1 MTVGR
6 TLRAFTSTAA
16 ERGVL
21 GVMLT
26 AGDDL
31 FRLGLTR
38 LLAEEGIQVV
48 TTQPVDALL
57 VDLASADARPVAG
70 ARVVVLCGAEE
81 EEMVEALAAGAS
93 AVVWRGSDAAVI
105 AAALRASVAGAVV
118 LPAGIAERTLGTYRE
133 EPAAAGGVA
142 VDTLSP
148 RERDVLA
155 LLASGLTNEE
165 IADELVVT
173 ASTVKNHMARIMA
186 KLGARNR
193 THAAVMA
200 TRLAA

>member
-1 MTVGR
+1 MKAGR
-6 TLRAFTSTAA
+6 SVRAFTGISGEAGGL
-16 ERGVL
+16 R
-21 GVMLT
+21 VMLT
-26 AGDDL
+26 VGDDL

-38 LLAEEGIQVV
+38 LLADEGIEVV
-48 TTQPVDALL
+48 GADPVDALL
-57 VDLASADARPVAG
+57 LDLSSADAPPVTG

-81 EEMVEALAAGAS
+81 EEMVAALAAGAS

-133 EPAAAGGVA
+133 EPAAAGGGA
-142 VDTLSP
+142 VETLSP